1 MAAERN
7 ESRDGLLCPYLEFD
21 PTCTNPVVLRATAQ
35 VRRMINSIIRH
46 YGLPDVIRVEV
57 AKDLKRS
64 KHEKAIIAA
73 TNKAN
78 KDSNEQAKK
87 DLVAFYGLP
96 NDAHVSSADFE
107 KMWLYREQF
116 GQDPY
121 TGKGINVERMLND
134 RDYVEI
140 DHILPFSRSCDDS
153 KSNKVLCLTKSNRDK
168 ANRTPYEWMT
178 SGEPSARS
186 AAKQIPCNGQWLTDV
201 LGNAD
206 PDSTMV
212 AVETFA
218 DWSMA
223 RSVIFL
229 VAKLLGFLAA
239 GSDTPMKD
247 TGFARYYVERLDK
260 TLWCIPFAFN
270 PFFSSGKRGCRLLT
284 DKLTDYRSYQQ
295 LAGILTHREKIGDF
309 GTEDIFAE
317 VFGSA
322 SFDESGAAFIL
333 TAPISSEKY
342 ISLFDGWNDKAERN
356 YLLCTQV
363 GCSQRS
369 DAENI
374 INALIGSVS
383 NLAVSYG
390 QISLGWE
397 TDTSARFSDR
407 PVPSVK
413 RNSLFAEL
421 LYRIVYR
428 DSLNIGICRN
438 CGAPFLQNGIGS
450 LNDVCSQA
458 CRMAQR
464 RKKGLA

>member
-1 MAAERN
+1 MEKVAIGTNDLGMHIVIRPISKA
-7 ESRDGLLCPYLEFD
+7 LLSKDE
-21 PTCTNPVVLRATAQ
+21 TVGIETQ
-35 VRRMINSIIRH
+35 KINSLLTARRPIALADAISA
-46 YGLPDVIRVEV
+46 LPP
-57 AKDLKRS
+57 L
-64 KHEKAIIAA
+64 
-73 TNKAN
+73 
-78 KDSNEQAKK
+78 
-87 DLVAFYGLP
+87 LP
-96 NDAHVSSADFE
+96 PSADPITGRRLYSIEEIMSGSYGIHFGPSVPELLRYETELSVNTVFE
-107 KMWLYREQF
+107 SS
-116 GQDPY
+116 
-121 TGKGINVERMLND
+121 I
-134 RDYVEI
+134 
-140 DHILPFSRSCDDS
+140 
-153 KSNKVLCLTKSNRDK
+153 
-168 ANRTPYEWMT
+168 A
-178 SGEPSARS
+178 SARS

-212 AVETFA
+212 AVET
-218 DWSMA
+218 
-223 RSVIFL
+223 
-229 VAKLLGFLAA
+229 LAA

-309 GTEDIFAE
+309 GTEDIYAE
-317 VFGSA
+317 VFGST
-322 SFDESGAAFIL
+322 SYEESGATFIL
-333 TAPISSEKY
+333 TSSVSSKKY
-342 ISLFDGWNDKAERN
+342 AGLFDGWNDKAERN

-363 GCSQRS
+363 GCSERG

-383 NLAVSYG
+383 NLAVSDG
-390 QISLGWE
+390 QTDLGWK
-397 TDTSARFSDR
+397 TDTSAWFSSR

-428 DSLNIGICRN
+428 DSLRIGICRN
-438 CGAPFLQNGIGS
+438 CGAPFLQSGIGS
-450 LNDVCSQA
+450 LNEVCSQA

-464 RKKGLA
+464 RRKGLA

>member
-1 MAAERN
+1 MEKAAIGTNDLGMHIVIRPI
-7 ESRDGLLCPYLEFD
+7 SKDLLSKDEIVGME
-21 PTCTNPVVLRATAQ
+21 TGK
-35 VRRMINSIIRH
+35 INSLLTARRPITLVDAISA
-46 YGLPDVIRVEV
+46 LPP
-57 AKDLKRS
+57 L
-64 KHEKAIIAA
+64 
-73 TNKAN
+73 
-78 KDSNEQAKK
+78 
-87 DLVAFYGLP
+87 LP
-96 NDAHVSSADFE
+96 PSADPITGRRLYSIEEIMSGSCGIHFGPSVPELLRYETELSVNTVFE
-107 KMWLYREQF
+107 SS
-116 GQDPY
+116 
-121 TGKGINVERMLND
+121 I
-134 RDYVEI
+134 
-140 DHILPFSRSCDDS
+140 
-153 KSNKVLCLTKSNRDK
+153 
-168 ANRTPYEWMT
+168 A
-178 SGEPSARS
+178 SARS

-212 AVETFA
+212 AVETLA

-229 VAKLLGFLAA
+229 VAKLLSFLAA
-239 GSDTPMKD
+239 GSDSPMED
-247 TGFARYYVERLDK
+247 TGFARCYVECLNK
-260 TLWCIPFAFN
+260 TLWCILFAFN
-270 PFFSSGKRGCRLLT
+270 PFFSSGKRGCRLLA

-295 LAGILTHREKIGDF
+295 LVGILTHREKIGDF
-309 GTEDIFAE
+309 GTEDIYAE
-317 VFGSA
+317 VFGST
-322 SFDESGAAFIL
+322 SYDESESAFIL
-333 TAPISSEKY
+333 TSSVSSEKY
-342 ISLFDGWNDKAERN
+342 RGLFDGWNDKAKRN

-438 CGAPFLQNGIGS
+438 CGAPFLKSGIGS

-464 RKKGLA
+464 RRKGLA

>member
-1 MAAERN
+1 MEKVAIGTNDLGMHIVIRPISKA
-7 ESRDGLLCPYLEFD
+7 LLSKDE
-21 PTCTNPVVLRATAQ
+21 TVGIETQ
-35 VRRMINSIIRH
+35 KINSLLTARRPIALADAISA
-46 YGLPDVIRVEV
+46 LPP
-57 AKDLKRS
+57 L
-64 KHEKAIIAA
+64 
-73 TNKAN
+73 
-78 KDSNEQAKK
+78 
-87 DLVAFYGLP
+87 LP
-96 NDAHVSSADFE
+96 PSADPITGRRLYSIEEIMSGSYGIHFGPSVPELLRYETELSVNTVFE
-107 KMWLYREQF
+107 SS
-116 GQDPY
+116 
-121 TGKGINVERMLND
+121 I
-134 RDYVEI
+134 
-140 DHILPFSRSCDDS
+140 
-153 KSNKVLCLTKSNRDK
+153 
-168 ANRTPYEWMT
+168 A
-178 SGEPSARS
+178 SARS

-212 AVETFA
+212 AVETLA

-309 GTEDIFAE
+309 GTEDIYAE
-317 VFGSA
+317 VFGST
-322 SFDESGAAFIL
+322 SYEESEATFIL
-333 TAPISSEKY
+333 TSSVSSKKY
-342 ISLFDGWNDKAERN
+342 AGLFDGWNDKAERN

-363 GCSQRS
+363 GCSERG

-383 NLAVSYG
+383 NLAVSDG
-390 QISLGWE
+390 QTDLGWK
-397 TDTSARFSDR
+397 TDTSAWFSSR

-428 DSLNIGICRN
+428 DSLRIGICRN
-438 CGAPFLQNGIGS
+438 CGAPFLQSGIGS
-450 LNDVCSQA
+450 LNEVCSQA

-464 RKKGLA
+464 RRKGLA

>member
-1 MAAERN
+1 MEKAAIGTNDLGMHIVIRPI
-7 ESRDGLLCPYLEFD
+7 SKALLSKDE
-21 PTCTNPVVLRATAQ
+21 TVGMETGK
-35 VRRMINSIIRH
+35 INSLLTARRPIT
-46 YGLPDVIRVEV
+46 LVD
-57 AKDLKRS
+57 
-64 KHEKAIIAA
+64 AIIA
-73 TNKAN
+73 
-78 KDSNEQAKK
+78 
-87 DLVAFYGLP
+87 LP
-96 NDAHVSSADFE
+96 PLLPSSADPITGRR
-107 KMWLYREQF
+107 LYSVDEIMSGSCGIHF
-116 GQDPY
+116 GSPVPELLRY
-121 TGKGINVERMLND
+121 ETELSANTVL
-134 RDYVEI
+134 
-140 DHILPFSRSCDDS
+140 
-153 KSNKVLCLTKSNRDK
+153 KSSI
-168 ANRTPYEWMT
+168 A
-178 SGEPSARS
+178 SARH

-212 AVETFA
+212 AVETLA

-229 VAKLLGFLAA
+229 VAKLLSFLTA
-239 GSDTPMKD
+239 GSDAPMED
-247 TGFARYYVERLDK
+247 IGFARCYVERLDK

-270 PFFSSGKRGCRLLT
+270 PFFSSGKRGCRLLA

-295 LAGILTHREKIGDF
+295 LVGILTHREKIGDF
-309 GTEDIFAE
+309 GTEDIYAE
-317 VFGSA
+317 VFGST
-322 SFDESGAAFIL
+322 SYEKSGAAFIL

-342 ISLFDGWNDKAERN
+342 ISLIDGWNNEAERN

-383 NLAVSYG
+383 NLAVSDG
-390 QISLGWE
+390 QTGLGWE
-397 TDTSARFSDR
+397 TDTSAQFSDR

-438 CGAPFLQNGIGS
+438 CGAPFLQSGIES
-450 LNDVCSQA
+450 LNVVCSQA

-464 RKKGLA
+464 RRKGLA

>member
-1 MAAERN
+1 MEKAAI
-7 ESRDGLLCPYLEFD
+7 G
-21 PTCTNPVVLRATAQ
+21 TNDLGMHIVIRPISKDFLSKDETVGMETGK
-35 VRRMINSIIRH
+35 INSLLTARRPITLVDAISA
-46 YGLPDVIRVEV
+46 LPP
-57 AKDLKRS
+57 L
-64 KHEKAIIAA
+64 
-73 TNKAN
+73 
-78 KDSNEQAKK
+78 
-87 DLVAFYGLP
+87 LP
-96 NDAHVSSADFE
+96 PSADPITGRR
-107 KMWLYREQF
+107 LYSIEEIMSGSCGIHF
-116 GQDPY
+116 GPPVPELLRY
-121 TGKGINVERMLND
+121 ETELSANT
-134 RDYVEI
+134 
-140 DHILPFSRSCDDS
+140 
-153 KSNKVLCLTKSNRDK
+153 VLESSI
-168 ANRTPYEWMT
+168 A
-178 SGEPSARS
+178 SARS

-212 AVETFA
+212 AVETLA

-229 VAKLLGFLAA
+229 VAKLLSFLAA
-239 GSDTPMKD
+239 GSDAPMED
-247 TGFARYYVERLDK
+247 TGFARCYVECLDK

-270 PFFSSGKRGCRLLT
+270 PFFSSGKRSCRPLM
-284 DKLTDYRSYQQ
+284 DKLTDCRSYQP

-309 GTEDIFAE
+309 GNKDIYAE

-322 SFDESGAAFIL
+322 SYGESGATFIL
-333 TAPISSEKY
+333 TAPISSNKY
-342 ISLFDGWNDKAERN
+342 IGLFDVWSDRAERN

-369 DAENI
+369 DSENI
-374 INALIGSVS
+374 INALIASGS
-383 NLAVSYG
+383 NLAVSDDK
-390 QISLGWE
+390 ISLGWE

-438 CGAPFLQNGIGS
+438 CGAPFLQSGIGS

-458 CRMAQR
+458 CRMTQR
-464 RKKGLA
+464 RRKGLA

>member
-1 MAAERN
+1 
-7 ESRDGLLCPYLEFD
+7 
-21 PTCTNPVVLRATAQ
+21 
-35 VRRMINSIIRH
+35 
-46 YGLPDVIRVEV
+46 
-57 AKDLKRS
+57 
-64 KHEKAIIAA
+64 
-73 TNKAN
+73 
-78 KDSNEQAKK
+78 
-87 DLVAFYGLP
+87 
-96 NDAHVSSADFE
+96 
-107 KMWLYREQF
+107 
-116 GQDPY
+116 
-121 TGKGINVERMLND
+121 
-134 RDYVEI
+134 
-140 DHILPFSRSCDDS
+140 
-153 KSNKVLCLTKSNRDK
+153 
-168 ANRTPYEWMT
+168 
-178 SGEPSARS
+178 
-186 AAKQIPCNGQWLTDV
+186 
-201 LGNAD
+201 
-206 PDSTMV
+206 MV
-212 AVETFA
+212 AVETLA

-309 GTEDIFAE
+309 GTEDIYAE
-317 VFGSA
+317 VFGST
-322 SFDESGAAFIL
+322 SYEESGATFIL
-333 TAPISSEKY
+333 TSSVSSKKY
-342 ISLFDGWNDKAERN
+342 AGLFDGWNDKAERN

-363 GCSQRS
+363 GCSERG

-383 NLAVSYG
+383 NLAVSDG
-390 QISLGWE
+390 QTDLGWK
-397 TDTSARFSDR
+397 TDTSAWFSSR

-428 DSLNIGICRN
+428 DSLRIGICRN
-438 CGAPFLQNGIGS
+438 CGAPFLQSGIGS
-450 LNDVCSQA
+450 LNEVCSQA

-464 RKKGLA
+464 RRKGLT

>member
-1 MAAERN
+1 MKKAAIGTNDLGMHIVIRPI
-7 ESRDGLLCPYLEFD
+7 SKALLSKDE
-21 PTCTNPVVLRATAQ
+21 TVGIETQ
-35 VRRMINSIIRH
+35 KINSLLTARRPIALADAISA
-46 YGLPDVIRVEV
+46 LPP
-57 AKDLKRS
+57 L
-64 KHEKAIIAA
+64 
-73 TNKAN
+73 
-78 KDSNEQAKK
+78 
-87 DLVAFYGLP
+87 LP
-96 NDAHVSSADFE
+96 PSADPITG
-107 KMWLYREQF
+107 MRLYSIEEIMSGSCGIHF
-116 GQDPY
+116 GPPVPELLRY
-121 TGKGINVERMLND
+121 ETELSANTVL
-134 RDYVEI
+134 
-140 DHILPFSRSCDDS
+140 
-153 KSNKVLCLTKSNRDK
+153 KSSI
-168 ANRTPYEWMT
+168 A
-178 SGEPSARS
+178 SARH
-186 AAKQIPCNGQWLTDV
+186 AAKQIPCNDQWLTDV

-212 AVETFA
+212 AVETLA

-229 VAKLLGFLAA
+229 VAKLLSFLAA
-239 GSDTPMKD
+239 GSDAPMED
-247 TGFARYYVERLDK
+247 TGFARCYVECLDK

-270 PFFSSGKRGCRLLT
+270 PFFHRGK
-284 DKLTDYRSYQQ
+284 
-295 LAGILTHREKIGDF
+295 E
-309 GTEDIFAE
+309 
-317 VFGSA
+317 
-322 SFDESGAAFIL
+322 AA
-333 TAPISSEKY
+333 
-342 ISLFDGWNDKAERN
+342 
-356 YLLCTQV
+356 

-438 CGAPFLQNGIGS
+438 CGAPFLKSGIGS

-464 RKKGLA
+464 RRKGLA

>member
-1 MAAERN
+1 MEGNYLSPIIDAFKPMLIFAAVLWGIEIIITMLIKDHKKAKRKQAR
-7 ESRDGLLCPYLEFD
+7 EKRRLEYQD
-21 PTCTNPVVLRATAQ
+21 HRLANDAEHAKVTRAMRYNVLRRDNFHC
-35 VRRMINSIIRH
+35 VRCGR
-46 YGLPDVIRVEV
+46 GKEDGVKL
-57 AKDLKRS
+57 
-64 KHEKAIIAA
+64 
-73 TNKAN
+73 
-78 KDSNEQAKK
+78 
-87 DLVAFYGLP
+87 
-96 NDAHVSSADFE
+96 HV
-107 KMWLYREQF
+107 
-116 GQDPY
+116 
-121 TGKGINVERMLND
+121 
-134 RDYVEI
+134 
-140 DHILPFSRSCDDS
+140 DHL
-153 KSNKVLCLTKSNRDK
+153 
-168 ANRTPYEWMT
+168 
-178 SGEPSARS
+178 
-186 AAKQIPCNGQWLTDV
+186 
-201 LGNAD
+201 
-206 PDSTMV
+206 
-212 AVETFA
+212 A

-229 VAKLLGFLAA
+229 VAKLLSFLAA
-239 GSDTPMKD
+239 GSDAPMED
-247 TGFARYYVERLDK
+247 TGFARCYVECLDK

-270 PFFSSGKRGCRLLT
+270 PFFSSGKRGCRLLA

-295 LAGILTHREKIGDF
+295 LVGILTHREKIGDF
-309 GTEDIFAE
+309 GTEDIYAE

-383 NLAVSYG
+383 NLAVSDG
-390 QISLGWE
+390 QTDLGWK
-397 TDTSARFSDR
+397 TDTSAWFSSR
-407 PVPSVK
+407 PVPRLK

-438 CGAPFLQNGIGS
+438 CGAPFLQSGIGS

-464 RKKGLA
+464 RRKGLA

>member
-1 MAAERN
+1 MEKAAIGTNDLGMHIVIRPI
-7 ESRDGLLCPYLEFD
+7 SKVLLSKDE
-21 PTCTNPVVLRATAQ
+21 TVGIETEK
-35 VRRMINSIIRH
+35 INSLLTARRPIALVDAISA
-46 YGLPDVIRVEV
+46 LPP
-57 AKDLKRS
+57 L
-64 KHEKAIIAA
+64 
-73 TNKAN
+73 
-78 KDSNEQAKK
+78 
-87 DLVAFYGLP
+87 LP
-96 NDAHVSSADFE
+96 SSADLITGRRLYSVDEIMSGSCGIHFGLPVPELLRYETELSVNTVFE
-107 KMWLYREQF
+107 SS
-116 GQDPY
+116 
-121 TGKGINVERMLND
+121 I
-134 RDYVEI
+134 
-140 DHILPFSRSCDDS
+140 
-153 KSNKVLCLTKSNRDK
+153 
-168 ANRTPYEWMT
+168 A
-178 SGEPSARS
+178 SARS

-218 DWSMA
+218 EWSMA

-239 GSDTPMKD
+239 GSDTPMED
-247 TGFARYYVERLDK
+247 TGFKRCYVACLDK

-270 PFFSSGKRGCRLLT
+270 PFFSSGKRSCRPLM
-284 DKLTDYRSYQQ
+284 DKLTDKRSYQP
-295 LAGILTHREKIGDF
+295 LVGILTHREKIGSS
-309 GTEDIFAE
+309 GTEDIYAE

-322 SFDESGAAFIL
+322 SYGESGAAFIL
-333 TAPISSEKY
+333 TAPISSDKY
-342 ISLFDGWNDKAERN
+342 IGLFDGWNDRAERN

-383 NLAVSYG
+383 SLAVPDG

-397 TDTSARFSDR
+397 IDTSARFSDR

-413 RNSLFAEL
+413 CNSLFAEL

-428 DSLNIGICRN
+428 DSLTIGICRN
-438 CGAPFLQNGIGS
+438 CGAPFLKSGIGS

-464 RKKGLA
+464 RRKGLA